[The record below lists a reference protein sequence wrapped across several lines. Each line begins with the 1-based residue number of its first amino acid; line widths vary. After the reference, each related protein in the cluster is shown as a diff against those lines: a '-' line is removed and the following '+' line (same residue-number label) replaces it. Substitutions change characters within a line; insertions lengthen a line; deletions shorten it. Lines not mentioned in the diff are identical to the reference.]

1 MRLRIVFEEKRAVMR
16 CVEKSVIRFNIQFS
30 YITNNKVQKYLSL
43 LRDSVKIINK
53 NVIQSIPHGLVIEH

>member
-1 MRLRIVFEEKRAVMR
+1 MR
-16 CVEKSVIRFNIQFS
+16 CVEKSVIHFNIQFS